1 MIEDKIQV
9 LRKAAKV
16 SNEQS
21 SEHIWCVI
29 AGNQDLVNDIAYAA
43 IASKDR
49 VKILFR
55 EHVNLE
61 ESYVVKKFDFIMLYG
76 DSDKIRD
83 LSYVCKENGGAYI
96 QIAPYYV
103 GNEPNLMLLVAPDNL
118 IKQFVGDVER
128 ADAQLSILLEDQTT
142 GFIET
147 DSQLNMKLP
156 KFLSSLI
163 SPLFNMSDV
172 VLSTVLIST
181 ESENDVGKIQEI
193 ATSNNIFVIDFKD
206 IIVDEEV

>member
-21 SEHIWCVI
+21 SENMWCVI
-29 AGNQDLVNDIAYAA
+29 AGNQELVNNIAYAA

-55 EHVNLE
+55 EHVTLE
-61 ESYVVKKFDFIMLYG
+61 ESQVIKKFDFIMLYG

-83 LSYVCKENGGAYI
+83 LSYICKDNGGAYI
-96 QIAPYYV
+96 QIAPYYI
-103 GNEPNLMLLVAPDNL
+103 GQEPNLMLLVAPDDA

-128 ADAQLSILLEDQTT
+128 ADSQFSILLEDQTT

-147 DSQLNMKLP
+147 DLKLKMKLP
-156 KFLSSLI
+156 SFLNTMLA
-163 SPLFNMSDV
+163 PLFNMSDM
-172 VLSTVLIST
+172 VLSTVLISV
-181 ESENDVGKIQEI
+181 ENPKDVEKIQEI
-193 ATSNNIFVIDFKD
+193 ATSNNIFIIDFKD
-206 IIVDEEV
+206 IISE

>member
-1 MIEDKIQV
+1 MIEDNIQV
-9 LRKAAKV
+9 LRQAAKV

-21 SEHIWCVI
+21 SERLWCVI
-29 AGNQDLVNDIAYAA
+29 AGNKDLVNDIAYSA

-55 EHVNLE
+55 EPVTLE
-61 ESYVVKKFDFIMLYG
+61 ESYVYKKFDFIMLYG
-76 DSDKIRD
+76 ETSKIRE
-83 LSYVCKENGGAYI
+83 LSHICKDNGGAYI

-103 GNEPNLMLLVAPDNL
+103 GNEPNLMLLVAPDNQ

-128 ADAQLSILLEDQTT
+128 VGSQFSILLEDQTT

-147 DSQLNMKLP
+147 DLQLNFRLP
-156 KFLSSLI
+156 SFLKTILA
-163 SPLFNMSDV
+163 PLFNMSDV

-181 ESENDVGKIQEI
+181 ENEKDTFKIQEI
-193 ATSNNIFVIDFKD
+193 ATSNKIFIIDFKD
-206 IIVDEEV
+206 IIVEES

>member
-21 SEHIWCVI
+21 SDKLWCVV
-29 AGNQDLVNDIAYAA
+29 AGNEELVNDIAYAA

-55 EHVNLE
+55 EHITLE
-61 ESYVVKKFDFIMLYG
+61 ESYVHKKFDFIMLYG
-76 DSDKIRD
+76 DSDKIRE

-96 QIAPYYV
+96 QIAPFYV
-103 GNEPNLMLLVAPDNL
+103 GNEPNLTLLVAPDDAL
-118 IKQFVGDVER
+118 KKLVGDAER
-128 ADAQLSILLEDQTT
+128 NNSQFSILLEDQTT

-147 DSQLNMKLP
+147 DLNLRINLP
-156 KFLSSLI
+156 NFLQVMLA
-163 SPLFNMSDV
+163 PLFNMSDV
-172 VLSTVLIST
+172 VLSTILISI
-181 ESENDVGKIQEI
+181 ENEEDIGKIRKI
-193 ATSNNIFVIDFKD
+193 ADKNNVFLIDFKD
-206 IIVDEEV
+206 IVENK